1 MSNQVNEARRSSLAI
16 AVAQQ
21 TYSVYCNWLGCDRW
35 RARASTS
42 IKHLKASD
50 VPYAGAP
57 VAPRTIDTMPEGL
70 LLVFTNQ
77 RRTNKTLPRDGGD
90 PDQMMA
96 APRNA
101 RINTEELA
109 GRLQGDGARAFADS
123 QQDRL
128 GAIVSTRPALS
139 KGMIRV

>member
-1 MSNQVNEARRSSLAI
+1 M
-16 AVAQQ
+16 
-21 TYSVYCNWLGCDRW
+21 LGGDRW

-42 IKHLKASD
+42 IKYLKAPD
-50 VPYAGAP
+50 VLYAGAP
-57 VAPRTIDTMPEGL
+57 IAPSTIDTRPEGL

-77 RRTNKTLPRDGGD
+77 GWTNRTLPRDGGD
-90 PDQMMA
+90 PDQVMA

-101 RINTEELA
+101 GINTEELA

-128 GAIVSTRPALS
+128 AAIGAKRSALS